1 MISVAA
7 LTATALTGGH
17 AFPKLSP
24 LTSPM
29 RIHSTF
35 QDGGAG
41 AKLALDRLDASAKD
55 CAAAV
60 QGSGCRSRGGNIKM
74 QAVAAGAAT
83 MSVAQACAFMQDP
96 SLSGMTV
103 EAKLEFLAT
112 KGIDAFVGSQASC
125 TSLGMYTS
133 FGPVT
138 GGDAA
143 PAAAAAA
150 PAAAAPVAAAAAA
163 PAKVERFSDPS
174 KGLSPVDVPYPTAM
188 LEAMGGY
195 DVETGGGIWDP
206 LRLAAAPEA
215 DLKWYRQ
222 AEIKH
227 GRVAMLAC
235 VGYAAAKAGLVF
247 QGAISRD
254 GTTFAAIAAD
264 AGTNP
269 FAEWALVPLGGKIQA
284 TLAAAA
290 IELSG
295 EQKAIEGGKVGELP
309 ILKAWLPWIPRG
321 EAQDAETQRKREVSL
336 LSELKNG
343 RLAMIGIAGFYAS
356 ETIPGSVP
364 FHF

>member
-1 MISVAA
+1 
-7 LTATALTGGH
+7 
-17 AFPKLSP
+17 
-24 LTSPM
+24 
-29 RIHSTF
+29 
-35 QDGGAG
+35 
-41 AKLALDRLDASAKD
+41 
-55 CAAAV
+55 
-60 QGSGCRSRGGNIKM
+60 
-74 QAVAAGAAT
+74 
-83 MSVAQACAFMQDP
+83 
-96 SLSGMTV
+96 
-103 EAKLEFLAT
+103 
-112 KGIDAFVGSQASC
+112 
-125 TSLGMYTS
+125 
-133 FGPVT
+133 
-138 GGDAA
+138 
-143 PAAAAAA
+143 
-150 PAAAAPVAAAAAA
+150 
-163 PAKVERFSDPS
+163 VERFSDPS

-235 VGYAAAKAGLVF
+235 VGYAAAKAGFVF

-295 EQKAIEGGKVGELP
+295 EQKAIEGGKVGEMP

>member
-1 MISVAA
+1 M
-7 LTATALTGGH
+7 T
-17 AFPKLSP
+17 
-24 LTSPM
+24 
-29 RIHSTF
+29 
-35 QDGGAG
+35 
-41 AKLALDRLDASAKD
+41 
-55 CAAAV
+55 
-60 QGSGCRSRGGNIKM
+60 
-74 QAVAAGAAT
+74 
-83 MSVAQACAFMQDP
+83 VAQACAFMQDP
-96 SLSGMTV
+96 ALASMTV
-103 EAKLEFLAT
+103 EAKVAFLSS
-112 KGIDAFVGSQASC
+112 KGVPDFVSAEASC

-138 GGDAA
+138 EGD
-143 PAAAAAA
+143 
-150 PAAAAPVAAAAAA
+150 AAPVAAAPAPVAAA
-163 PAKVERFSDPS
+163 PAPVAAAPAPKAERYSDPS
-174 KGLSPVDVPYPTAM
+174 KGLSPVDVPYPTAV
-188 LEAMGGY
+188 LESMGGY

-235 VGYAAAKAGLVF
+235 VGYAATKAGFVF
-247 QGAISRD
+247 SGAISRD
-254 GTTFAAIAAD
+254 GTTFAEIAQG
-264 AGTNP
+264 AGSNP
-269 FAEWALVPLGGKIQA
+269 FAAWALVPLGGKLQA

-295 EQKAIEGGKVGELP
+295 EQKAIEGGKVGEMPVLQ
-309 ILKAWLPWIPRG
+309 AWLPWIPRG
-321 EAQDAETQRKREVSL
+321 EPGDAEIARKRELSL